1 MSEAERHDGPPA
13 DTETERLFVA
23 FWPDAELRER
33 IEAVAAPAV
42 ERARARP
49 VPADNLHATLV
60 FVGNWP
66 VQAREQIEMVV
77 DALDIPDAE
86 LVFDRIRYWRRP
98 RVLSL
103 VAQDCPEALAVY
115 QREMSGA
122 MAALG
127 WTPETRPWEPHVTL
141 GRKAQRSVR
150 KTLEEPLVWPC
161 RQVALVRSENGRSN
175 VNGGAVYRP
184 LRIWER

>member
-1 MSEAERHDGPPA
+1 MSGAEHHDGPPE

-23 FWPDAELRER
+23 LWPDTELRER

-49 VPADNLHATLV
+49 VPADNLHVTLV

-66 VQAREQIEMVV
+66 VQAREQVEMVV

-86 LVFDRIRYWRRP
+86 LVFERIKYWRRP
-98 RVLSL
+98 KILSL

-115 QREMSGA
+115 QREMSSA

-127 WTPETRPWEPHVTL
+127 WTPEPRPWEPHVTL
-141 GRKAQRSVR
+141 GRKAERSVR
-150 KTLEEPLVWPC
+150 KTLDEPVVWPC
-161 RQVALVRSENGRSN
+161 RQVALVRSENGNKGS
-175 VNGGAVYRP
+175 VYRP

>member
-1 MSEAERHDGPPA
+1 
-13 DTETERLFVA
+13 
-23 FWPDAELRER
+23 
-33 IEAVAAPAV
+33 
-42 ERARARP
+42 
-49 VPADNLHATLV
+49 
-60 FVGNWP
+60 
-66 VQAREQIEMVV
+66 
-77 DALDIPDAE
+77 
-86 LVFDRIRYWRRP
+86 
-98 RVLSL
+98 

>member
-1 MSEAERHDGPPA
+1 VPLPAGKHDYNCWRVFTQPRP
-13 DTETERLFVA
+13 DT
-23 FWPDAELRER
+23 DLRER

-42 ERARARP
+42 KRARARP
-49 VPADNLHATLV
+49 VPVDNLHVTLV

-66 VQAREQIEMVV
+66 VHAREQIELVV

-86 LVFDRIRYWRRP
+86 FAFERIAYWRGP
-98 RVLSL
+98 RIVSL
-103 VAQDCPEALAVY
+103 VTEEYPDSLATY
-115 QREMSGA
+115 QREMSAG

-127 WTPETRPWEPHVTL
+127 WTPETRPWDPHVTL

-161 RQVALVRSENGRSN
+161 RRVALVRSESGDNGS
-175 VNGGAVYRP
+175 VYRP